1 MLQHGVKV
9 LDGVHTG
16 MVCAVMAAV
25 HALATITVSTRSVC
39 QVISSNPDTC
49 GSFMVQWGM
58 QSWPEDGKYKCL
70 ETLPA
75 PEPHRLDAFLS
86 QLTSSG
92 SELKLRSVVSE

>member
-16 MVCAVMAAV
+16 MVMAAV
-25 HALATITVSTRSVC
+25 HALATVTVSTRSVC
-39 QVISSNPDTC
+39 QVISSNPDT
-49 GSFMVQWGM
+49 FMVQWGM

-75 PEPHRLDAFLS
+75 PEAHRLDAFLS